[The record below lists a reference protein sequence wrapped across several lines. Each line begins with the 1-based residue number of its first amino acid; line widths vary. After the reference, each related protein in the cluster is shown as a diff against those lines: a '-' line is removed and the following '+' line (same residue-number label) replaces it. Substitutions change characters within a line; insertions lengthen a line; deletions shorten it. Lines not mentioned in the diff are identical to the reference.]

1 MSKQHLIGFKT
12 VQIIILVS
20 LIVSCN
26 GTDTNNK
33 EVKATNIEKIITSQI
48 ELESVNDIVD
58 LTDTLIAPNLYGGI
72 KGLDSLPVKLKKE
85 KFIAALLPSILVI
98 KHKLANQLDQVQKLI
113 DNPDWSSSDSTFYLK
128 LAKTYKINNIKRLEM
143 GLTTHPNSII
153 LAQAV
158 VESGWGNSRI
168 FANANNLF
176 GIWSYNKNEPRIAS
190 SVKRGDKTIYLR
202 KYADISES
210 IENYFV
216 TIARTGAYR
225 QFREAR
231 MNTDDPFELT
241 QFLDHYSE
249 RRQAYVDQLNEL
261 IRYNDLTQYDNY
273 QIDPAYISH

>member
-1 MSKQHLIGFKT
+1 LSKQHLIGFKT